1 MVGIL
6 AAVGTAVVTGLV
18 SGAAS
23 EVGGS
28 AAGWVLGEIFGS
40 PDTSQADAIKDLGDQ
55 LDSIASAVD
64 ALTIQLA
71 DDMKLIEKELQAI
84 KQGQLYINW
93 EIRDNDLQQYISRL
107 NVQYKTFLT
116 YAANPDSTSQQ
127 EVTNLVEEILDTNQ
141 GAKVVIAEINALLVG
156 GGASSSKG
164 VLQLWSE
171 MTEPL
176 IKSGKMSC
184 YAALE
189 TYFQYYVASAYA
201 QQRALY
207 LVIEAY
213 HQSGND
219 PAAQEARRTYQDYVK
234 SQEIPFV
241 QNIDAMLRMQLETA
255 PQPNKSIEKYNFDY
269 IRALQ
274 EYSCCGFWSSAYTPS
289 MSRARAERIITNSMC
304 LDESKNRLVIWM
316 IYPPVKTGGTD
327 IPKTINFSNVSVE
340 VQAAGNDVGL
350 SYPSAYSNDIV
361 TKPEPGLYLDRDYF
375 KQAHIARRMVFEDLP
390 AGSYV
395 MKDKNGQDGL
405 TPVAGSGFEGTR
417 YFQDPKYL
425 SHQMI
430 LNSTVKGGF
439 LDFLVY
445 PDAKGDVYRQHFDQS
460 NLDQKPA

>member
-18 SGAAS
+18 SGAAK
-23 EVGGS
+23 EAGGS
-28 AAGWVLGEIFGS
+28 AAGWVLGEIFGT

-55 LDSIASAVD
+55 LDSIATAVE
-64 ALTIQLA
+64 ALTDQLA
-71 DDMKLIEKELQAI
+71 EDMKMIQKELRAI
-84 KQGQLYINW
+84 EQEQLYLAW

-141 GAKVVIAEINALLVG
+141 GAKVVIAEVNTLLVG
-156 GGASSSKG
+156 GGGNSSSKG

-176 IKSGKMSC
+176 IKAGKMSC

-241 QNIDAMLRMQLETA
+241 QNIDAMLRMQLQGGVHAASSGKT
-255 PQPNKSIEKYNFDY
+255 YDFDY
-269 IRALQ
+269 VKALQ
-274 EYSCCGFWSSAYTPS
+274 EYSSSGFWVGAYTPS
-289 MSRARAERIITNSMC
+289 ATRARAERIITNSMC
-304 LDESKNRLVIWM
+304 LADDKNRLVIWM
-316 IYPPVKTGGTD
+316 IYPPVNTGGQNT
-327 IPKTINFSNVSVE
+327 PKSVDFNNVSVE
-340 VQAAGNDVGL
+340 VQVAGNEAGA
-350 SYPSAYSNDIV
+350 SYPPAYINDIV
-361 TKPEPGLYLDRDYF
+361 TNPVPGINNPSDYF
-375 KQAHIARRMVFEDLP
+375 KQAHYARRMVFEDLP
-390 AGSYV
+390 GGSYV

-405 TPVAGSGFEGTR
+405 DPVSGSNQKTD
-417 YFQDPKYL
+417 YFQAPQYL
-425 SHQMI
+425 THQMI
-430 LNSTVKGGF
+430 LNGTVKGAC
-439 LDFLVY
+439 LDFSIYADMKRSVY
-445 PDAKGDVYRQHFDQS
+445 WT
-460 NLDQKPA
+460 

>member
-116 YAANPDSTSQQ
+116 YAANPESTSQQ

-164 VLQLWSE
+164 RS
-171 MTEPL
+171 
-176 IKSGKMSC
+176 
-184 YAALE
+184 AAL
-189 TYFQYYVASAYA
+189 V
-201 QQRALY
+201 R
-207 LVIEAY
+207 
-213 HQSGND
+213 ND
-219 PAAQEARRTYQDYVK
+219 RTADQEWQDVLLRGARNVFPVLCRVSICPAA
-234 SQEIPFV
+234 
-241 QNIDAMLRMQLETA
+241 
-255 PQPNKSIEKYNFDY
+255 
-269 IRALQ
+269 
-274 EYSCCGFWSSAYTPS
+274 
-289 MSRARAERIITNSMC
+289 
-304 LDESKNRLVIWM
+304 
-316 IYPPVKTGGTD
+316 GT
-327 IPKTINFSNVSVE
+327 VS
-340 VQAAGNDVGL
+340 G
-350 SYPSAYSNDIV
+350 
-361 TKPEPGLYLDRDYF
+361 
-375 KQAHIARRMVFEDLP
+375 H
-390 AGSYV
+390 
-395 MKDKNGQDGL
+395 
-405 TPVAGSGFEGTR
+405 
-417 YFQDPKYL
+417 
-425 SHQMI
+425 
-430 LNSTVKGGF
+430 
-439 LDFLVY
+439 
-445 PDAKGDVYRQHFDQS
+445 
-460 NLDQKPA
+460 

>member
-84 KQGQLYINW
+84 KQGQLYVNW

-241 QNIDAMLRMQLETA
+241 QNIDAMLRMQLAGGVHKTTS
-255 PQPNKSIEKYNFDY
+255 NKLYNFDY
-269 IRALQ
+269 IKALQ
-274 EYSCCGFWSSAYTPS
+274 EYSSGALWAGAYTPS

-304 LDESKNRLVIWM
+304 RAEGENRLVIWM
-316 IYPPVKTGGTD
+316 TYPPLIHGGHYV
-327 IPKTINFSNVSVE
+327 PKSIDFNNVSVE
-340 VQAAGNDVGL
+340 VQVTGNDAST
-350 SYPSAYSNDIV
+350 SYPPAYINDIV
-361 TKPEPGLYLDRDYF
+361 TKPGPGLFKPPNYF
-375 KQAHIARRMVFEDLP
+375 EQAHLARRMVFEDLP
-390 AGSYV
+390 GGSYV
-395 MKDKNGQDGL
+395 MKDRNGQDGFD
-405 TPVAGSGFEGTR
+405 PISGSNTDKR

-430 LNSTVKGGF
+430 LNATVRGAF
-439 LDFLVY
+439 LDFGVY
-445 PDAKGDVYRQHFDQS
+445 ADSTKTVFTDHG
-460 NLDQKPA
+460 